1 LPPTIV
7 PVPPSEYISPLQTNR
22 WPFVLWLVLLVIA
35 LLFLVAIFGAPLAM
49 ANGHPAIGLTA
60 YQSLSPL
67 CHQLPERSF
76 FIAGHKLAV
85 CSRCTGIYVGFAA
98 AALFYP
104 LVGSLRR
111 TETPNR
117 IWLILA
123 AIPLAIDFALGY
135 FEIWENTH
143 WSRFA
148 TGALLGS
155 VAVFF
160 VVPGLVDLG
169 LRKAKKPGRP
179 LLEPEQFASA
189 PSDYS
194 APHRRI

>member
-1 LPPTIV
+1 MPIPAT
-7 PVPPSEYISPLQTNR
+7 EYISPLQTNR
-22 WPFVLWLVLLVIA
+22 WPVALWLVLLIIA

-49 ANGHPAIGLTA
+49 ASGHPAVGLTT
-60 YQSLSPL
+60 YQALSAL

-76 FIAGHKLAV
+76 FIAGNKLAV

-98 AALFYP
+98 AALLYP

-111 TETPNR
+111 TDTPDR
-117 IWLILA
+117 KWLILA

-143 WSRFA
+143 WSRFI
-148 TGALLGS
+148 TGALLGG

-160 VVPGLVDLG
+160 VVPGLVDVG
-169 LRKAKKPGRP
+169 LRRSKKTRLP
-179 LLEPEQFASA
+179 LAVPEQFASA